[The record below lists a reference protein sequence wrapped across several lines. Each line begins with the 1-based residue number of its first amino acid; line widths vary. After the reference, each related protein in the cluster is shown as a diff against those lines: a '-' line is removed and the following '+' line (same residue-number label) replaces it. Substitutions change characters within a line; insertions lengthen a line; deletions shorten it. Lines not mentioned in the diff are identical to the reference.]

1 MPLMSKSVCV
11 LVGHGGTHLHPLPT
25 YYTITVHSPPPSF
38 PPPHTH
44 THSLPLIVTTFNAPA
59 ALCEAVKREVERWQ
73 KRGLRYFSS
82 GSVQEDEI
90 EKLGAALKDLQ
101 LKR

>member
-1 MPLMSKSVCV
+1 MPLTSKHMCV
-11 LVGHGGTHLHPLPT
+11 LCIGGTRCHTYSSPLLHSHCPFP
-25 YYTITVHSPPPSF
+25 

-44 THSLPLIVTTFNAPA
+44 THSLPLIVTTFNATA
-59 ALCEAVKREVERWQ
+59 ALCEGVKREVERWQ

-82 GSVQEDEI
+82 GSFREEEI
-90 EKLGAALKDLQ
+90 QKLGAALKDLQ